1 MAQTNSLY
9 QHTVLG
15 YQCTTTQVKG
25 GWVEFFIDPD
35 TGLRWLEEPIFLQVH
50 KFLHVLPLSPEGQYN
65 LNAMRD
71 NAQAQ
76 GILIPKEILAKP

>member
-1 MAQTNSLY
+1 MAQANSLY

-15 YQCTTTQVKG
+15 YQCTTTRVNG

-50 KFLHVLPLSPEGQYN
+50 KFLHVLPMSPEGQYN
-65 LNAMRD
+65 INAMRD
-71 NAQAQ
+71 QAAAR